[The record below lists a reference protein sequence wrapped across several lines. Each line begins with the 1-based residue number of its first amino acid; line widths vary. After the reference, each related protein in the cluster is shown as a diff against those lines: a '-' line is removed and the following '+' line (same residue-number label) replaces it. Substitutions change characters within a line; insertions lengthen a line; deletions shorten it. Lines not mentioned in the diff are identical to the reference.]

1 MSKKGPRIE
10 AFFYEKVIYRLDD
23 LLRNILSSFSLG
35 HQKEELLTRDLERS

>member
-1 MSKKGPRIE
+1 MRKKGPGIE
-10 AFFYEKVIYRLDD
+10 AFFYENIIYTLDD